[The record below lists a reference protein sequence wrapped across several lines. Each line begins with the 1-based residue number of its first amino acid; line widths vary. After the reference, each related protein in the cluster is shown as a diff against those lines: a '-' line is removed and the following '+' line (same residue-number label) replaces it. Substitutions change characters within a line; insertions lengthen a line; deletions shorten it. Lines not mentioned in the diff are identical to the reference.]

1 MGNLSRINHSKTLR
15 TFVFLSTFLS
25 TTILFETIFKVPM
38 NDILLILQRIL
49 YFVISVLISGVMVT
63 YLQKKILLA
72 IITINILFV
81 LSMIF

>member
-25 TTILFETIFKVPM
+25 TTILFETNFNVPM